1 MAFFNDNTNFNPM
14 AYHAGNLDGHPEWNM
29 ALATKAANT
38 PAFDTLGN
46 WPCDSIQQPAPIRPT
61 NTFAR
66 RWRQPPHGLTFD
78 PRPSKESVASVAPYP
93 TQENYYAQQP
103 YHPYPYPG
111 EYLPGAPQLQPT
123 DLLDYDGP
131 PATEAAL
138 EVPIHVPATNNCKSL
153 SASHLQ
159 EAKYL
164 PTMNSPARLLERQPK
179 RTKRRH
185 ILPSESASSIILAQ
199 SF

>member
-14 AYHAGNLDGHPEWNM
+14 AYPAGNFDGHQEWNM
-29 ALATKAANT
+29 ALATKTANT
-38 PAFDTLGN
+38 PAFDTLAN
-46 WPCDSIQQPAPIRPT
+46 WPWDSSQQPEPT

-78 PRPSKESVASVAPYP
+78 PRPSKNSVASAAPYP
-93 TQENYYAQQP
+93 TKSNYYDQQS
-103 YHPYPYPG
+103 YPYQFPG
-111 EYLPGAPQLQPT
+111 EYLPGAPQIQPT
-123 DLLDYDGP
+123 DLLNYDGP

-138 EVPIHVPATNNCKSL
+138 EVPIHVPVTDNCKNL

-185 ILPSESASSIILAQ
+185 ILPSEFSSSIIFA
-199 SF
+199 